1 VFQALIPEPVT
12 KADIYRA
19 KQNYQMGNILAIVG
33 RPNVG
38 KSTFFNRLTGSLDA
52 IVDPTSGVTR
62 DRHYGHSDW
71 NGIEFSVIDTGGI
84 VMGGEDVFEHEIIKQ
99 VELAIEESDVIVF
112 MVDAHDGLT
121 PLDKDV
127 ASMLR
132 RSPKKA
138 FLVVNKIDSPD
149 KFHETSDFYSLGFK
163 NIFGISSVNGGGT
176 GDLLD
181 EVVKEFD
188 KDKPETLP
196 DLPRFTVVGR
206 PNVGK
211 SSFVNALLGVERN
224 IVTPVAGTTRDS
236 IFTRYNSFGFDFLLI
251 DTAGLRKKAK
261 VFENI
266 EFYSVMR
273 SIRAIESSDVI
284 FLMID
289 ATQGW
294 ESQDMNIFKLA
305 QNNHKGVVI
314 IVNKWDL
321 VEKDTHT
328 HKYYEE
334 AIRKNIAPFSDVP
347 IIFTSVLT
355 KQRIHKALEEATAV
369 YENRRKR
376 IPTRKLNDVL
386 LPIFA
391 GTPPPFIKGKEVKI
405 KYITQIKTP
414 YPTFVIFCNLP
425 QYVKEPYKRYAENRI
440 REEFNFTGVPMEVY
454 FRKK

>member
-1 VFQALIPEPVT
+1 
-12 KADIYRA
+12 
-19 KQNYQMGNILAIVG
+19 MGNILAIVG

-38 KSTFFNRLTGSLDA
+38 KSTFFNRMTESLEA

-71 NGIEFSVIDTGGI
+71 NGLEFSVIDTGGI
-84 VMGGEDVFEHEIIKQ
+84 VIGGEDVFETEIIKQ
-99 VELAIEESDVIVF
+99 VELAIEESDVILF
-112 MVDAHDGLT
+112 MVDAREGLT
-121 PLDKDV
+121 PLDEDV
-127 ASMLR
+127 ARMLR
-132 RSPKKA
+132 RSTKKT

-149 KFHETSDFYSLGFK
+149 KFHEVSEFYKLGFADV
-163 NIFGISSVNGGGT
+163 FGISSSNGGGT

-181 EVVKEFD
+181 EVVKEFN
-188 KDKPETLP
+188 KDTPETLP
-196 DLPRFTVVGR
+196 DLPKFTVVGR

-236 IFTRYNSFGFDFLLI
+236 IYSRYNAYGFDFLLI
-251 DTAGLRKKAK
+251 DTAGLRKKGK
-261 VFENI
+261 VYENI

-273 SIRAIESSDVI
+273 SIRAIESSEVV

-289 ATQGW
+289 ATLGF
-294 ESQDMNIFKLA
+294 ETQDMNIFKLA
-305 QNNHKGVVI
+305 QNNHKGIVI

-347 IIFTSVLT
+347 IVFTSVT
-355 KQRIHKALEEATAV
+355 NKQRIHKALEEATTV
-369 YENRRKR
+369 YENRKKR
-376 IPTRKLNDVL
+376 IPTRKLNDIL
-386 LPIFA
+386 LPILNN
-391 GTPPPFIKGKEVKI
+391 TPPPLYKGKEVKI
-405 KYITQIKTP
+405 KYITQIKTS
-414 YPTFVIFCNLP
+414 YPSFVIFCNLP
-425 QYVKEPYKRYAENRI
+425 QYVKDPYKRFTENRI
-440 REEFNFTGVPMEVY
+440 REQFNFSGVPMEVY